1 MCSTAAATASWSW
14 WRYLRIS
21 GYSLKGVRLNLS
33 DNSDAAQ
40 HRLIEDVLASIPEAV
55 AVVRD
60 YRVLYI
66 NAAFTRIFGYAPEE
80 LLGGNLQDF
89 IVPQT
94 RRKESTLVNKDVDQ
108 FGFVSLDTV
117 RKNKDGGLLDVAL
130 VAGPMMVNG
139 NKAGYIHSYRDIGE
153 RKRLEARL
161 QHDALHDALT
171 GLPNRALF
179 LDRLSQAFTR
189 RSRGREQNCGVL
201 FLDLDRFKEINDTL
215 GHAAGDALLVGVA
228 ERLRGALR
236 PQDTAARLGG
246 DEFAILVENILSV
259 SGMEIVATRVLE
271 AMGREFE
278 VCGHTIHAGASIGV
292 AIAGPDHAV
301 PELLIRDADFAMYR
315 AKQDGGGRF
324 EIFDKQL
331 KVHVANLQE
340 RERELRQVLEKRLFE
355 IWYQPIFRLQTGKL
369 EGFDSVL
376 CWRREDGSVASLSDL
391 LPLAEETGLS
401 IRLGRETL
409 EAVCRQL
416 QVWTEVLPG
425 SGLTLAVNLTLRQ
438 FYLPDLIAH
447 VKRTLAASGADPVHL
462 LIEVEESALSEN
474 PGAALA
480 ILERLLGCNVRLAV
494 DNFGSGLAPLNHLV
508 RLPIDAL
515 KLDPRLTLTATQS
528 GRQVAL
534 LESLIQL
541 GLKLGVQVVAQE
553 IESREQLDA
562 LLRLG
567 CELGQ
572 GPLLSPALQPSL
584 AQKLAEQGC
593 WKLPPR
599 LNQNDEQ

>member
-1 MCSTAAATASWSW
+1 M
-14 WRYLRIS
+14 
-21 GYSLKGVRLNLS
+21 NLP
-33 DNSDAAQ
+33 DNSEIAQ
-40 HRLIEDVLASIPEAV
+40 ERLTVEDVLASVPEAV

-60 YRVLYI
+60 YRVLYV
-66 NAAFTRIFGYAPEE
+66 NAAFTRIFGFSAGE
-80 LLGGNLQDF
+80 LLGGDLQDF

-94 RRKESTLVNKDVDQ
+94 RRKESALVNKDVDR

-117 RKNKDGGLLDVAL
+117 RKNKDDGLVDVAL
-130 VAGPMMVNG
+130 EAGPLMVNG
-139 NKAGYIHSYRDIGE
+139 SKAGYVISYRDVGE

-179 LDRLSQAFTR
+179 LDRLSVAFTR
-189 RSRGREQNCGVL
+189 RSRSRGLNCGVL

-215 GHAAGDALLVGVA
+215 GHAAGDALLVAVA
-228 ERLRGALR
+228 ERLRGTLR

-259 SGMEIVATRVLE
+259 SGIEIVASRVLE

-278 VCGHTIHAGASIGV
+278 VCGHTIHASASIGV
-292 AIAGPDHAV
+292 AISGPDHAV

-324 EIFDKQL
+324 DIFDKQL
-331 KVHVANLQE
+331 EVHVASLQE
-340 RERELRQVLEKRLFE
+340 NERELRHVLEKHLFE
-355 IWYQPIFRLQTGKL
+355 IWYQPIFRLQTGQL
-369 EGFDSVL
+369 EGFESVL
-376 CWRREDGSVASLSDL
+376 CWHREDGSMARLSDL
-391 LPLAEETGLS
+391 LPMAEETGLS
-401 IRLGRETL
+401 INLGRETL

-416 QVWTEVLPG
+416 HEWTEVMPG
-425 SGLTLAVNLTLRQ
+425 AGLTLAVNLTQRQ

-447 VKRTLAASGADPVHL
+447 VKRTLAASGADPARL
-462 LIEVEESALSEN
+462 LFEVDESALSDN

-480 ILERLLGCNVRLAV
+480 IFERLLGCNVRLAV

-508 RLPIDAL
+508 QLPIDVL
-515 KLDPRLTLTATQS
+515 KLDPRLTLAATHT
-528 GRQVAL
+528 GRQVAV

-541 GLKLGVQVVAQE
+541 GLKLGVQVVAQG
-553 IESREQLDA
+553 IKSREQLDV
-562 LLRLG
+562 LLRMG
-567 CELGQ
+567 CEMGQ

-593 WKLPPR
+593 WKLPPEAGTGGPR
-599 LNQNDEQ
+599 

>member
-1 MCSTAAATASWSW
+1 M
-14 WRYLRIS
+14 
-21 GYSLKGVRLNLS
+21 NLP
-33 DNSDAAQ
+33 DNSEIAQ
-40 HRLIEDVLASIPEAV
+40 ERLTVEDVLASVPEAV

-60 YRVLYI
+60 YRVLYV
-66 NAAFTRIFGYAPEE
+66 NAAFTRIFGFSAGE
-80 LLGGNLQDF
+80 LLGGDLQDF

-94 RRKESTLVNKDVDQ
+94 RRKESALVNKDVDR

-117 RKNKDGGLLDVAL
+117 RKNKDDGLVDVAL
-130 VAGPMMVNG
+130 EAGPLMVNG
-139 NKAGYIHSYRDIGE
+139 SKAGYVISYRDVGE

-179 LDRLSQAFTR
+179 LDRLSVAFTR
-189 RSRGREQNCGVL
+189 RSRSRGLNCGVL

-215 GHAAGDALLVGVA
+215 GHAAGDALLVAVA

-259 SGMEIVATRVLE
+259 SGIEIVASRVLE

-278 VCGHTIHAGASIGV
+278 VCGHTIHASASIGV
-292 AIAGPDHAV
+292 AISGPDHAV

-324 EIFDKQL
+324 DIFDKQL
-331 KVHVANLQE
+331 EVHVASLQE
-340 RERELRQVLEKRLFE
+340 NERELRHVLEKHLFE
-355 IWYQPIFRLQTGKL
+355 IWYQPIFRLQTGQL
-369 EGFDSVL
+369 EGFESVL
-376 CWRREDGSVASLSDL
+376 CWHREDGSMARLSDL
-391 LPLAEETGLS
+391 LPMAEETGLS
-401 IRLGRETL
+401 INLGRETL

-416 QVWTEVLPG
+416 HEWTEVMPG
-425 SGLTLAVNLTLRQ
+425 AGLTLSVNLTQRQ
-438 FYLPDLIAH
+438 FYLPDFIAH
-447 VKRTLAASGADPVHL
+447 VKRTLAASGADPARL
-462 LIEVEESALSEN
+462 LFEVDESALSDN

-480 ILERLLGCNVRLAV
+480 IFERLLGCNVRLAV

-508 RLPIDAL
+508 QLPIDVL
-515 KLDPRLTLTATQS
+515 KLDPRLTLAATHT
-528 GRQVAL
+528 GRQVAV

-541 GLKLGVQVVAQE
+541 GLKLGVQVVAQG
-553 IESREQLDA
+553 IKSREQLDV
-562 LLRLG
+562 LLRMG
-567 CELGQ
+567 CEMGQ

-593 WKLPPR
+593 WKLPPEAGTGGPR
-599 LNQNDEQ
+599 

>member
-1 MCSTAAATASWSW
+1 M
-14 WRYLRIS
+14 
-21 GYSLKGVRLNLS
+21 NLP
-33 DNSDAAQ
+33 DNSEIAQ
-40 HRLIEDVLASIPEAV
+40 ERLTVEDVLASVPEAV

-60 YRVLYI
+60 YRVLYV
-66 NAAFTRIFGYAPEE
+66 NAAFTRIFGFSAGE
-80 LLGGNLQDF
+80 LLGGDLQDF

-94 RRKESTLVNKDVDQ
+94 RRKESALVNKDVDR

-117 RKNKDGGLLDVAL
+117 RKNKDDGLVDVAL
-130 VAGPMMVNG
+130 EAGPLMVNG
-139 NKAGYIHSYRDIGE
+139 SKAGYVISYRDVGE

-179 LDRLSQAFTR
+179 LDRLSVAFTR
-189 RSRGREQNCGVL
+189 RSRSRGLNCGVL

-215 GHAAGDALLVGVA
+215 GHAAGDALLVAVA
-228 ERLRGALR
+228 ERLRGTLR

-259 SGMEIVATRVLE
+259 SGIEIVASRVLE

-278 VCGHTIHAGASIGV
+278 VCGHTIHASASIGV
-292 AIAGPDHAV
+292 AISGPDHAV

-324 EIFDKQL
+324 DIFDKQL
-331 KVHVANLQE
+331 EVHVASLQE
-340 RERELRQVLEKRLFE
+340 NERELRHVLEKHLFE
-355 IWYQPIFRLQTGKL
+355 IWYQPIFRLQTGQL
-369 EGFDSVL
+369 EGFESVL
-376 CWRREDGSVASLSDL
+376 CWHREDGSMARLSDL
-391 LPLAEETGLS
+391 LPMAEETGLS
-401 IRLGRETL
+401 INLGRETL

-416 QVWTEVLPG
+416 HEWTEVMPG
-425 SGLTLAVNLTLRQ
+425 AGLTLSVNLTQRQ

-447 VKRTLAASGADPVHL
+447 VKRTLAASGADPARL
-462 LIEVEESALSEN
+462 LFEVDESALSDN

-480 ILERLLGCNVRLAV
+480 IFERLLGCNVRLAV

-508 RLPIDAL
+508 QLPIDVL
-515 KLDPRLTLTATQS
+515 KLDPRLTLAATHT
-528 GRQVAL
+528 GRQVAV

-541 GLKLGVQVVAQE
+541 GLKLGVQVVAQG
-553 IESREQLDA
+553 IKSREQLDV
-562 LLRLG
+562 LLRMG
-567 CELGQ
+567 CEMGQ

-593 WKLPPR
+593 WKLPPEAGTGGPR
-599 LNQNDEQ
+599 

>member
-1 MCSTAAATASWSW
+1 M
-14 WRYLRIS
+14 
-21 GYSLKGVRLNLS
+21 NLP
-33 DNSDAAQ
+33 DNSEIAQ
-40 HRLIEDVLASIPEAV
+40 ERLTVEDVLASVPEAV

-60 YRVLYI
+60 YRVLYV
-66 NAAFTRIFGYAPEE
+66 NAAFTRIFGFSAGE
-80 LLGGNLQDF
+80 LLGGDLQDF

-94 RRKESTLVNKDVDQ
+94 RRKESALVNKDVDR

-117 RKNKDGGLLDVAL
+117 RKNKDDGLVDVAL
-130 VAGPMMVNG
+130 EAGPLMVNG
-139 NKAGYIHSYRDIGE
+139 SKAGYVISYRDVGE

-179 LDRLSQAFTR
+179 LDRLSVAFTR
-189 RSRGREQNCGVL
+189 RSRSRGLNCGVL

-215 GHAAGDALLVGVA
+215 GHAAGDALLVAVA

-259 SGMEIVATRVLE
+259 SGIEIVASRVLE

-278 VCGHTIHAGASIGV
+278 VCGHTIHASASIGV
-292 AIAGPDHAV
+292 AISGPDHAV

-324 EIFDKQL
+324 DIFDKQL
-331 KVHVANLQE
+331 EVHVASLQE
-340 RERELRQVLEKRLFE
+340 NERELRHVLEKHLFE
-355 IWYQPIFRLQTGKL
+355 IWYQPIFRLQTGQL
-369 EGFDSVL
+369 EGFESVL
-376 CWRREDGSVASLSDL
+376 CWHREDGSMARLSDL
-391 LPLAEETGLS
+391 LPMAEETGLS
-401 IRLGRETL
+401 INLGRETL

-416 QVWTEVLPG
+416 HEWTEVMPG
-425 SGLTLAVNLTLRQ
+425 ADLTLSVNLTQRQ

-447 VKRTLAASGADPVHL
+447 VKRTLAASGADPARL
-462 LIEVEESALSEN
+462 LFEVDESALSDN

-480 ILERLLGCNVRLAV
+480 IFERLLGCNVRLAV

-508 RLPIDAL
+508 QLPIDVL
-515 KLDPRLTLTATQS
+515 KLDPRLTLAATHI
-528 GRQVAL
+528 GRQVAV

-541 GLKLGVQVVAQE
+541 GLKLGVQVVAQG
-553 IESREQLDA
+553 IKSREQLDV
-562 LLRLG
+562 LLRMG
-567 CELGQ
+567 CEMGQ

-593 WKLPPR
+593 WKLPPEAGTGGPR
-599 LNQNDEQ
+599 

>member
-1 MCSTAAATASWSW
+1 
-14 WRYLRIS
+14 
-21 GYSLKGVRLNLS
+21 LNLP
-33 DNSDAAQ
+33 DNSDTAQ
-40 HRLIEDVLASIPEAV
+40 QRLIEAVLASIPEAV

-66 NAAFTRIFGYAPEE
+66 NAAFTRIFGYAAEE
-80 LLGGNLQDF
+80 LLGGNLLDF

-94 RRKESTLVNKDVDQ
+94 RRKESALVNKDVDR
-108 FGFVSLDTV
+108 FGFLSFDTV
-117 RKNKDGGLLDVAL
+117 RKNKDGGLVDVAL
-130 VAGPMMVNG
+130 EAGPLMVNG
-139 NKAGYIHSYRDIGE
+139 NKAGYLLSYRDVGE
-153 RKRLEARL
+153 QKRLEARL

-215 GHAAGDALLVGVA
+215 GHAAGDALLVAVA

-259 SGMEIVATRVLE
+259 SGIEIVATRVLE
-271 AMGREFE
+271 AMEREFE
-278 VCGHTIHAGASIGV
+278 VCGHTIHVGASIGV

-301 PELLIRDADFAMYR
+301 PESLIRDADFAMYR
-315 AKQDGGGRF
+315 AKQDGGRRF
-324 EIFDKQL
+324 DIFDKQL
-331 KVHVANLQE
+331 ELHVANLQE
-340 RERELRQVLEKRLFE
+340 RERELRQVQEKRLYE

-369 EGFDSVL
+369 EGFESVL
-376 CWRREDGSVASLSDL
+376 CWRREDGSVASLNDL
-391 LPLAEETGLS
+391 LPVAEETGLS
-401 IRLGRETL
+401 IVLGRETL

-416 QVWTEVLPG
+416 HDWTEILPG
-425 SGLTLAVNLTLRQ
+425 AGLTLAVNLTQRQ

-447 VKRTLAASGADPVHL
+447 VKRTLAASGADPARL
-462 LIEVEESALSEN
+462 LFEVDESALSEN

-480 ILERLLGCNVRLAV
+480 IFERLLGCNVRLAV

-508 RLPIDAL
+508 RLPIDVL
-515 KLDPRLTLTATQS
+515 KLDPRLSLAATQT
-528 GRQVAL
+528 GRQVAV

-541 GLKLGVQVVAQE
+541 GLRLGVQVVAQG

-572 GPLLSPALQPSL
+572 GSLLSPALQPSL

-593 WKLPPR
+593 WKLPP
-599 LNQNDEQ
+599 QA

>member
-1 MCSTAAATASWSW
+1 M
-14 WRYLRIS
+14 
-21 GYSLKGVRLNLS
+21 NLP
-33 DNSDAAQ
+33 DNSEIAQ
-40 HRLIEDVLASIPEAV
+40 ERLTVEDVLASVPEAV

-60 YRVLYI
+60 YRVLYV
-66 NAAFTRIFGYAPEE
+66 NAAFTRIFGFSAGE
-80 LLGGNLQDF
+80 LLGGDLQDF

-94 RRKESTLVNKDVDQ
+94 RRKESALVNKDVDR

-117 RKNKDGGLLDVAL
+117 RKNKDDGLVDVAL
-130 VAGPMMVNG
+130 EAGPLMVNG
-139 NKAGYIHSYRDIGE
+139 SKAGYVISYRDVGE

-179 LDRLSQAFTR
+179 LDRLSVAFTR
-189 RSRGREQNCGVL
+189 RSRSRGLNCGVL

-215 GHAAGDALLVGVA
+215 GHAAGDALLVAVA

-259 SGMEIVATRVLE
+259 SGIEIVASRVLE

-278 VCGHTIHAGASIGV
+278 VCGHTIHASASIGV
-292 AIAGPDHAV
+292 AISGPDHAV

-324 EIFDKQL
+324 DIFDKQL
-331 KVHVANLQE
+331 EVHVASLQE
-340 RERELRQVLEKRLFE
+340 NERELRHVLEKHLFE
-355 IWYQPIFRLQTGKL
+355 IWYQPIFRLQTGQL
-369 EGFDSVL
+369 EGFESVL
-376 CWRREDGSVASLSDL
+376 CWHREDGSMARLSDL
-391 LPLAEETGLS
+391 LPMAEETGLS
-401 IRLGRETL
+401 INLGRETL

-416 QVWTEVLPG
+416 HEWTEVMTG
-425 SGLTLAVNLTLRQ
+425 ADLTLSVNLTQRQ

-447 VKRTLAASGADPVHL
+447 VKRTLAASGADPARL
-462 LIEVEESALSEN
+462 LFEVDESALSDN

-480 ILERLLGCNVRLAV
+480 IFERLLGCNVRLAV

-508 RLPIDAL
+508 RLPIDVL
-515 KLDPRLTLTATQS
+515 KLDPMLTQSATQT
-528 GRQVAL
+528 GRQVAV

-541 GLKLGVQVVAQE
+541 GLKLGVQVVAQG
-553 IESREQLDA
+553 IESREQFDA
-562 LLRLG
+562 LLRMG
-567 CELGQ
+567 CEMGQ
-572 GPLLSPALQPSL
+572 GPLLSPALKPSL
-584 AQKLAEQGC
+584 AQKLAEEGC
-593 WKLPPR
+593 WKLPP
-599 LNQNDEQ
+599 QV

>member
-1 MCSTAAATASWSW
+1 
-14 WRYLRIS
+14 
-21 GYSLKGVRLNLS
+21 LNLP
-33 DNSDAAQ
+33 DNSEIAQ
-40 HRLIEDVLASIPEAV
+40 ERLTVEDVLASVPEAV

-60 YRVLYI
+60 YRVLYV
-66 NAAFTRIFGYAPEE
+66 NAAFTRIFGFSAGE
-80 LLGGNLQDF
+80 LLGGDLQDF

-94 RRKESTLVNKDVDQ
+94 RRKESALVNKDVDR

-117 RKNKDGGLLDVAL
+117 RKNKDDGLVDVAL
-130 VAGPMMVNG
+130 EAGPLMVNG
-139 NKAGYIHSYRDIGE
+139 SKAGYVISYRDVGE

-179 LDRLSQAFTR
+179 LDRLSVAFTR
-189 RSRGREQNCGVL
+189 RSRSRGLNCGVL

-215 GHAAGDALLVGVA
+215 GHAAGDALLVAVA

-259 SGMEIVATRVLE
+259 SGIEIVASRVLE

-278 VCGHTIHAGASIGV
+278 VCGHTIHASASIGV

-324 EIFDKQL
+324 DIFDKQL
-331 KVHVANLQE
+331 EVHVASLQE
-340 RERELRQVLEKRLFE
+340 NERELRHVLEKHLFE
-355 IWYQPIFRLQTGKL
+355 IWYQPIFRLQTGQL
-369 EGFDSVL
+369 EGFESVL
-376 CWRREDGSVASLSDL
+376 CWHREDGSMARLSDL
-391 LPLAEETGLS
+391 LPMAEETGLS
-401 IRLGRETL
+401 INLGRETL

-416 QVWTEVLPG
+416 HEWTEVMPG
-425 SGLTLAVNLTLRQ
+425 ADLTLSVNLTQRQ

-447 VKRTLAASGADPVHL
+447 VKRTLAASGADPARL
-462 LIEVEESALSEN
+462 LFEVDESALSDN

-480 ILERLLGCNVRLAV
+480 IFERLLGCNVRLAV

-508 RLPIDAL
+508 QLPIDVL
-515 KLDPRLTLTATQS
+515 KLDPRLTLAATHT
-528 GRQVAL
+528 GRQVAV

-541 GLKLGVQVVAQE
+541 GLKLGVQVVAQG
-553 IESREQLDA
+553 IKSREQLDV
-562 LLRLG
+562 LLRMG
-567 CELGQ
+567 CEMGQ

-593 WKLPPR
+593 WKLPPEAGTGGPR
-599 LNQNDEQ
+599 

>member
-1 MCSTAAATASWSW
+1 
-14 WRYLRIS
+14 
-21 GYSLKGVRLNLS
+21 LNLP
-33 DNSDAAQ
+33 DNSEIAQ
-40 HRLIEDVLASIPEAV
+40 ERLTVEDVLASVPEAV

-60 YRVLYI
+60 YRVLYV
-66 NAAFTRIFGYAPEE
+66 NAAFTRIFGFSAEE
-80 LLGGNLQDF
+80 IIGGNLQDF

-94 RRKESTLVNKDVDQ
+94 RHKESALINKDVDQ

-117 RKNKDGGLLDVAL
+117 RKNKAGGLVDVAL
-130 VAGPMMVNG
+130 EAGPLMVNG
-139 NKAGYIHSYRDIGE
+139 NKAGYILSYRDIGE

-179 LDRLSQAFTR
+179 LDRLSLAFISR
-189 RSRGREQNCGVL
+189 SRSRGLNCGVL

-215 GHAAGDALLVGVA
+215 GHAAGDALLVAVA

-259 SGMEIVATRVLE
+259 SGMEIVASRVLE

-278 VCGHTIHAGASIGV
+278 VCGHTIHASASIGV

-324 EIFDKQL
+324 DIFDKQL
-331 KVHVANLQE
+331 EVHVASLQV
-340 RERELRQVLEKRLFE
+340 RERELRQVLKKRLFE

-369 EGFDSVL
+369 EGFESVL
-376 CWRREDGSVASLSDL
+376 CWRREDGSVANLSDL
-391 LPLAEETGLS
+391 LPVAEETGLS
-401 IRLGRETL
+401 INLGRETL

-416 QVWTEVLPG
+416 HEWTEVMPG
-425 SGLTLAVNLTLRQ
+425 AGLTLSVNLTQRQ

-447 VKRTLAASGADPVHL
+447 VKRTLAASGTDPARL
-462 LIEVEESALSEN
+462 LIEVDESALSDN

-480 ILERLLGCNVRLAV
+480 IFERLLGCNVRLAV

-508 RLPIDAL
+508 RLPIDVL
-515 KLDPRLTLTATQS
+515 KLDPRLTLAATHT
-528 GRQVAL
+528 GRQVAV

-541 GLKLGVQVVAQE
+541 GLRLGVQVVAQG
-553 IESREQLDA
+553 IKSREQLDV
-562 LLRLG
+562 LLRMG
-567 CELGQ
+567 CEMGQ

-593 WKLPPR
+593 WKLPP
-599 LNQNDEQ
+599 QA

>member
-1 MCSTAAATASWSW
+1 M
-14 WRYLRIS
+14 
-21 GYSLKGVRLNLS
+21 NLP
-33 DNSDAAQ
+33 DNSEIAQ
-40 HRLIEDVLASIPEAV
+40 ERLTVEDVLASVPEAV

-60 YRVLYI
+60 YRVLYV
-66 NAAFTRIFGYAPEE
+66 NAAFTRIFGFSAGE
-80 LLGGNLQDF
+80 LLGGDLQDF

-94 RRKESTLVNKDVDQ
+94 RRKESALVNKDVDR

-117 RKNKDGGLLDVAL
+117 RKNKDDGLVDVAL
-130 VAGPMMVNG
+130 EAGPLMVNG
-139 NKAGYIHSYRDIGE
+139 SKAGYVISYRDVGE

-179 LDRLSQAFTR
+179 LDRLSVAFTR
-189 RSRGREQNCGVL
+189 RSRSRGLNCGVL
-201 FLDLDRFKEINDTL
+201 FLDLDRFKESPHTL
-215 GHAAGDALLVGVA
+215 PHAAGDALLVAVA
-228 ERLRGALR
+228 ERLRGTLR

-259 SGMEIVATRVLE
+259 SGIEIVASRVLE

-278 VCGHTIHAGASIGV
+278 VCGHTIHASASIGV
-292 AIAGPDHAV
+292 AISGPDHAV

-324 EIFDKQL
+324 DIFDKQL
-331 KVHVANLQE
+331 EVHVASLQE
-340 RERELRQVLEKRLFE
+340 NERELRHVLEKHLFE
-355 IWYQPIFRLQTGKL
+355 IWYQPIFRLQTGQL
-369 EGFDSVL
+369 EGFESVL
-376 CWRREDGSVASLSDL
+376 CWHREDGSMARLSDL
-391 LPLAEETGLS
+391 LPMAEETGLS
-401 IRLGRETL
+401 INLGRETL

-416 QVWTEVLPG
+416 HEWTEVMPG
-425 SGLTLAVNLTLRQ
+425 ADLTLSVNLTQRQ

-447 VKRTLAASGADPVHL
+447 VKRTLAASGADPARL
-462 LIEVEESALSEN
+462 LFEVDESALSDN

-480 ILERLLGCNVRLAV
+480 IFERLLGCNVRLAV

-508 RLPIDAL
+508 QLPIDVL
-515 KLDPRLTLTATQS
+515 KLDPRLTLAATHT
-528 GRQVAL
+528 GRQVAV

-541 GLKLGVQVVAQE
+541 GLKLGVQVVAQG
-553 IESREQLDA
+553 IKSREQLDV
-562 LLRLG
+562 LLRMG
-567 CELGQ
+567 CEMGQ

-593 WKLPPR
+593 WKLPPEAGTGGPR
-599 LNQNDEQ
+599 

>member
-1 MCSTAAATASWSW
+1 
-14 WRYLRIS
+14 
-21 GYSLKGVRLNLS
+21 LNLP
-33 DNSDAAQ
+33 DNSEIAQ
-40 HRLIEDVLASIPEAV
+40 ERLTVEDVLASVPEAV

-60 YRVLYI
+60 YRVLYV
-66 NAAFTRIFGYAPEE
+66 NAAFTRIFGFSAGE
-80 LLGGNLQDF
+80 LLGGDLQDF

-94 RRKESTLVNKDVDQ
+94 RRKESALVNKDVDR

-117 RKNKDGGLLDVAL
+117 RKNKDDGLVDVAL
-130 VAGPMMVNG
+130 EAGPLMVNG
-139 NKAGYIHSYRDIGE
+139 SKAGYVISYRDVGE

-179 LDRLSQAFTR
+179 LDRLSVAFTR
-189 RSRGREQNCGVL
+189 RSRSRGLNCGVL

-215 GHAAGDALLVGVA
+215 GHAAGDALLVAVA
-228 ERLRGALR
+228 ERLRGTLR

-259 SGMEIVATRVLE
+259 SGIEIVASRVLE

-278 VCGHTIHAGASIGV
+278 VCGHTIHASASIGV

-324 EIFDKQL
+324 DIFDKQL
-331 KVHVANLQE
+331 EVHVASLQE
-340 RERELRQVLEKRLFE
+340 NERELRHVLEKHLFE
-355 IWYQPIFRLQTGKL
+355 IWYQPIFRLQTGQL
-369 EGFDSVL
+369 EGFESVL
-376 CWRREDGSVASLSDL
+376 CWHREDGSMARLSDL
-391 LPLAEETGLS
+391 LPMAEETGLS
-401 IRLGRETL
+401 INLGRETL

-416 QVWTEVLPG
+416 HEWTEVMPG
-425 SGLTLAVNLTLRQ
+425 ADLTLSVNLTQRQ

-447 VKRTLAASGADPVHL
+447 VKRTLAASGADPARL
-462 LIEVEESALSEN
+462 LFEVDESALSDN

-480 ILERLLGCNVRLAV
+480 IFERLLGCNVRLAV

-508 RLPIDAL
+508 QLPIDVL
-515 KLDPRLTLTATQS
+515 KLDPRLTLAATHT
-528 GRQVAL
+528 GRQVAV

-541 GLKLGVQVVAQE
+541 GLKLGVQVVAQG
-553 IESREQLDA
+553 IKSREQLDV
-562 LLRLG
+562 LLRMG
-567 CELGQ
+567 CEMGQ

-593 WKLPPR
+593 WKLPPEAGTGGPR
-599 LNQNDEQ
+599 

>member
-1 MCSTAAATASWSW
+1 M
-14 WRYLRIS
+14 
-21 GYSLKGVRLNLS
+21 NLP
-33 DNSDAAQ
+33 DNSEIAQ
-40 HRLIEDVLASIPEAV
+40 ERLTVEDVLASVPEAV

-60 YRVLYI
+60 YRVLYV
-66 NAAFTRIFGYAPEE
+66 NAAFTRIFGFSAGE
-80 LLGGNLQDF
+80 LLGGDLQDF

-94 RRKESTLVNKDVDQ
+94 RRKESALVNKDVDR

-117 RKNKDGGLLDVAL
+117 RKNKDDGLVDVAL
-130 VAGPMMVNG
+130 EAGPLMVNG
-139 NKAGYIHSYRDIGE
+139 SKAGYVISYRDVGE

-179 LDRLSQAFTR
+179 LDRLSVAFTR
-189 RSRGREQNCGVL
+189 RSRSRGLNCGVL

-215 GHAAGDALLVGVA
+215 GHAAGDALLVAVA

-259 SGMEIVATRVLE
+259 SGIEIVASRVLE

-278 VCGHTIHAGASIGV
+278 VCGHTIHASASIGV

-324 EIFDKQL
+324 DIFDKQL
-331 KVHVANLQE
+331 EVHVASLQE
-340 RERELRQVLEKRLFE
+340 NERELRHVLEKHLFE
-355 IWYQPIFRLQTGKL
+355 IWYQPIFRLQTGQL
-369 EGFDSVL
+369 EGFESVL
-376 CWRREDGSVASLSDL
+376 CWHREDGSMARLSDL
-391 LPLAEETGLS
+391 LPMAEETGLS
-401 IRLGRETL
+401 INLGRETL

-416 QVWTEVLPG
+416 HEWTEVMPG
-425 SGLTLAVNLTLRQ
+425 AGLTLSVNLTQRQ
-438 FYLPDLIAH
+438 FYLPDFIAH
-447 VKRTLAASGADPVHL
+447 VKRTLAASGADPARL
-462 LIEVEESALSEN
+462 LFEVDESALSDN

-480 ILERLLGCNVRLAV
+480 IFERLLGCNVRLAV

-508 RLPIDAL
+508 QLPIDVL
-515 KLDPRLTLTATQS
+515 KLDPRLTLAATHT
-528 GRQVAL
+528 GRQVAV

-541 GLKLGVQVVAQE
+541 GLKLGVQVVAQG
-553 IESREQLDA
+553 IKSREQLDV
-562 LLRLG
+562 LLRMG
-567 CELGQ
+567 CEMGQ

-593 WKLPPR
+593 WKLPPEAGTGGPR
-599 LNQNDEQ
+599 